1 MLVTFSDKKRVQI
14 EFSYSFLVLILS
26 ELYYF
31 AEKVIIMSK
40 RTKLIW
46 LRLLIVLMVVSST
59 QIFAQTKSTADLNK
73 EIKDFFAK
81 EVAVHFNEIK
91 SLNPPPNRI
100 IGSITTGEYTWGSFM
115 RVIAAQSEVSGNS
128 KIGGRE
134 TARYIAE
141 MGLHESRAGGKAF
154 SQLYAAQ
161 ALKHFGTDLNKNT
174 VWQSMN
180 DAEQKEW
187 AKLLDARRIYDP
199 VKREVINLPENYLGV
214 AARIAA
220 YAYEFGVL
228 TDKRFLDSLLERAAK
243 QFIDGAI
250 YADDDLPNGRFDRY
264 SNEYVRFC
272 WKAAEVVGRKDILE
286 KLKPSMKVQMKL
298 WWDLVSEKGYGYN
311 WGRSQGLVSY
321 LDTLEIVAFLG
332 ENPEFRPTSLSNLAS
347 LYYQAWRWIRGGYI
361 DDRHTFNIFAYG
373 RGNYAYISLQREF
386 QQISTSFA
394 KIIVAHDSFNKIL
407 EAEKVAEFAEKP
419 KLENVARFEFFGKEK
434 DKQSGVWI
442 VRQGNLRFAL
452 PITTGTKP
460 AISDYLAAP
469 FGFAG
474 FAAPVEE
481 IYPSFVP
488 FFELADGKIYAASE
502 GATLIVPSKDNQSLR
517 VVWKKFAKIGTK
529 SGERF
534 DIGLTSE
541 IVWKIVGNKLIREE
555 ILTADK
561 DLTLK
566 NWKFAFPSTA
576 TSNRVEIIKNKRFD
590 VFTGD
595 EGTVK
600 TSSRSDWKFN
610 TEILATGDSR
620 LSKGVIRAIPL
631 HQILTAEIIQLKA
644 KKPNKWRFEVE
655 VVSMK

>member
-1 MLVTFSDKKRVQI
+1 MFKTT
-14 EFSYSFLVLILS
+14 ILFG
-26 ELYYF
+26 LQLF
-31 AEKVIIMSK
+31 IFFNFG
-40 RTKLIW
+40 LPF
-46 LRLLIVLMVVSST
+46 
-59 QIFAQTKSTADLNK
+59 QIFAQTNSGKPTISNKDLNK
-73 EIKDFFAK
+73 EIKDFFAR
-81 EVAVHFNEIK
+81 EVAVHFGAIK
-91 SLNPPPNRI
+91 SFTPPPDKVN
-100 IGSITTGEYTWGSFM
+100 GSITTGEYTWGSFM
-115 RVIAAQSEVSGNS
+115 RVVAAQSEVSGSS
-128 KIGGRE
+128 KIAGKE
-134 TARYIAE
+134 TARAIAE
-141 MGLHESRAGGKAF
+141 MGLHEAKAGGKAF

-161 ALKHFGTDLNKNT
+161 ALRHFGTDLNKNA

-180 DAEQKEW
+180 EAEQNEW
-187 AKLLDARRIYDP
+187 RKLLDATRIYDP
-199 VKREVINLPENYLGV
+199 AKREVINLPENYLGV

-220 YAYEFGVL
+220 YAYEFGIMK
-228 TDKRFLDSLLERAAK
+228 DKAFLDSLLERASI
-243 QFIDGAI
+243 QFINGGI
-250 YADDDLPNGRFDRY
+250 YSDDDTPNGRFDRY

-286 KLKPSMKVQMKL
+286 KLKPSIKIQMKL

-321 LDTLEIVAFLG
+321 LDTLEIVAFLA

-394 KIIVAHDSFNKIL
+394 KIIVAHDSFNKVL
-407 EAEKVAEFAEKP
+407 EAENVTEFAEKP
-419 KLENVARFEFFGKEK
+419 KLENVAQFEFFAKEK

-442 VRQGNLRFAL
+442 IRQGNLRFSL

-460 AISDYLAAP
+460 AISDYLATP
-469 FGFAG
+469 FGLSG

-481 IYPSFVP
+481 VYPSFTP
-488 FFELADGKIYAASE
+488 FFELADGKTYAASE
-502 GATLIVPSKDNQSLR
+502 GATEIFPSKDNQSLQ
-517 VVWKKFAKIGTK
+517 VIWKKFAKIGSK

-566 NWKFAFPSTA
+566 NWKFAFPTTA
-576 TSNRVEIIKNKRFD
+576 NRNRSEMIANKRFD
-590 VFTGD
+590 IFEGD
-595 EGTVK
+595 EGIIK
-600 TSSRSDWKFN
+600 TNAEADWKFN

-631 HQILTAEIIQLKA
+631 HQILTTETIQVKA
-644 KKPNKWRFEVE
+644 KKPQKWRFEIE
-655 VVSMK
+655 VISMK

>member
-1 MLVTFSDKKRVQI
+1 
-14 EFSYSFLVLILS
+14 
-26 ELYYF
+26 
-31 AEKVIIMSK
+31 MSK
-40 RTKLIW
+40 IFIWFQLFVCLIF
-46 LRLLIVLMVVSST
+46 VSSI
-59 QIFAQTKSTADLNK
+59 QIFAQTKSTTELNK
-73 EIKDFFAK
+73 EIKDFFTR
-81 EVAVHFNEIK
+81 EVAVHFGEIK
-91 SLNPPPNRI
+91 SLNPPPDKVN
-100 IGSITTGEYTWGSFM
+100 GSITTGEYTWGSFM
-115 RVIAAQSEVSGNS
+115 RVVAAQSEVSGSS
-128 KIGGRE
+128 KIAGRD
-134 TARYIAE
+134 TARLIAE
-141 MGLHESRAGGKAF
+141 MGLYESRKGGKAF

-161 ALKHFGTDLNKNT
+161 ALRHFGTDLSKNA

-187 AKLLDARRIYDP
+187 GKLLDAKRIYDP

-220 YAYEFGVL
+220 YGYEFGVMR
-228 TDKRFLDSLLERAAK
+228 DKAFLDSLLERAAK

-272 WKAAEVVGRKDILE
+272 WKAAEVVGRRDILE
-286 KLKPSMKVQMKL
+286 KLKPSIKNQMKL

-361 DDRHTFNIFAYG
+361 DDRHTFNIFSYG

-386 QQISTSFA
+386 QQIATSFA

-407 EAEKVAEFAEKP
+407 EAEKVAEFAETP
-419 KLENVARFEFFGKEK
+419 KLENVARFEFFAKEK

-469 FGFAG
+469 FGLTG

-481 IYPSFVP
+481 VYPSFTP
-488 FFELADGKIYAASE
+488 FFELADGKTYAASE
-502 GATLIVPSKDNQSLR
+502 GATEIFPSKDNQSLR
-517 VVWKKFAKIGTK
+517 VVWKKFGKVGTK

-541 IVWKIVGNKLIREE
+541 IVWKIVGNKLVREE
-555 ILTADK
+555 KLTADK

-576 TSNRVEIIKNKRFD
+576 NRNRSEITGNKRFD
-590 VFTGD
+590 IFDGD
-595 EGTVK
+595 EGISK
-600 TSSRSDWKFN
+600 TTAKADWKFN

-631 HQILTAEIIQLKA
+631 YQILTAETIQLKA
-644 KKPNKWRFEVE
+644 KKPQKWRFEIE
-655 VVSMK
+655 TISMK